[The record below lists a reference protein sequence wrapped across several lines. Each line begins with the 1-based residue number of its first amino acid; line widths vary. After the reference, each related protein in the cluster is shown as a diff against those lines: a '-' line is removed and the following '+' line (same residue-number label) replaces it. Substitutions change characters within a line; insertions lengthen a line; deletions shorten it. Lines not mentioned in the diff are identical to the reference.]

1 MICFGFASN
10 GRCHPCFSLKAI
22 LTVLSR
28 FVEINIFSAKMGA
41 SSSKE
46 DNSVADNDQ
55 INASKV
61 NVKHSL
67 QKTPEEL
74 EDRFAGFKFKPLSH
88 GEQPSFDFKT
98 LPFNANT
105 SSSNIS
111 TNKDLQGFRFKSL
124 ESSEKPVQQQ
134 AKNLTLVNLKTHASK
149 TKNVDLSGFRFK
161 ATDNPVAQ
169 QNKPKEERLTN
180 IYKNSPAQEKSHSV
194 DLISNQLESLK
205 LDSNSKTPKRV
216 IAVARR
222 SIPNTANIT
231 VQTRDSVKKKNHF
244 LQTYPDIYY
253 YTSDESENDDTCY
266 NYLTSDDDDDSL
278 HNLTSNSSNDSLF
291 DLTTAAAKAIAQQD
305 YTPILVKSKPK
316 TDKASKKSNAPTKSN
331 EKSKAKFTPEKKSSN
346 DDSSMQNR

>member
-98 LPFNANT
+98 LPSNANT

-134 AKNLTLVNLKTHASK
+134 AKNLTLGKLKTHASK

-231 VQTRDSVKKKNHF
+231 VQTRDSVKKKNQY
-244 LQTYPDIYY
+244 LQTYADIY

-305 YTPILVKSKPK
+305 YTPILIKSKPK

-346 DDSSMQNR
+346 DDSSMQKR